1 MSLRLL
7 FHALIW
13 GQYYLV
19 SIILILLFFLNLGSI
34 LSSLNHTYI
43 TFFPKVKSAVSVIKF
58 RPIAICKILYKLI
71 FEVLANR
78 LKRMLPQIISESQSA
93 FQPNKSIFA
102 NISVDFET
110 LKSLLNRVLQPI
122 N

>member
-58 RPIAICKILYKLI
+58 RPITICKILYKLI

-93 FQPNKSIFA
+93 FQANKSIFA